1 MADWNT
7 ELYLLNEE
15 GRNKAVFDLISHI
28 PLKNPGRVL
37 DIGCGPGNSTI
48 MLRKTFPGA
57 EEVIGLDS
65 SPNMIAKAREAHG
78 GITWLQR
85 DINEGLSDL
94 GRFDILFSNSV
105 MHWLQGH
112 AVLLPRLFE
121 LLGAGGVAA
130 FQIPYFL
137 GAMYEEV
144 SALAGSEKWNRFF
157 PVKETAVFHDI
168 GFYYDILSSHFS
180 VFDLWT
186 TKHTHVL
193 RSLTDILDFYTPTG
207 FKGYFDQLESQEL
220 REEFAADLLLMIGG
234 LYSPQRDGKYL
245 LRVERFFFVAWAQMN

>member
-1 MADWNT
+1 MADWDT

-28 PLKNPGRVL
+28 PMKNPGRIL
-37 DIGCGPGNSTI
+37 DIGCGPGNSTV
-48 MLRKTFPGA
+48 MLRNAFPDA
-57 EEVIGLDS
+57 EIIGLDS
-65 SPNMIAKAREAHG
+65 SPNMIGKAREAHG
-78 GITWLQR
+78 GITWLMR
-85 DINEGLSDL
+85 DLNGDVSDL
-94 GRFDILFSNSV
+94 GEFDILFSNSV

-112 AVLLPRLFE
+112 EVVLPRLFG
-121 LLGAGGVAA
+121 LVGAGGVAA

-144 SALAGSEKWNRFF
+144 SALAMSEKWDRLI
-157 PVKETAVFHDI
+157 PVKEPAVFHDI
-168 GFYYDILSSHFS
+168 GFYYDVLSSCFS

-193 RSLTDILDFYTPTG
+193 GSLGDILDFYTPTG
-207 FKGYFDQLESQEL
+207 FKGYFDQLDSQEL
-220 REEFAADLLLMIGG
+220 REEFAADLMLMIKG

-245 LRVERFFFVAWAQMN
+245 LRVERFFFVAKKG